1 MPAFQTNHV
10 AELQGLYGPFTM
22 AERVVQKIWLR
33 EDFARHQAV
42 LVDGRPL
49 VIRATGA
56 WNLLAGP
63 DFLGARLVIDGR
75 EITGD
80 VEVHFHASDWRAH
93 GHADDRAYDN
103 VVLHVVLFPP
113 AMDELPARHDDG
125 REIPTL
131 VLLPLLHRD
140 LEEYASDDALEII
153 TDRDQWECF
162 TELAALPA
170 GDRLGLIREQARARW
185 AQKVRYARLRM
196 EKLGWAAAAHQ
207 TALEILGY
215 RLNRAAM
222 LAVAA
227 QHPLE
232 AWAAGL
238 EPERIYNTE
247 TGGRWQL
254 RGVRPANHPL
264 TRLRQYQRWVAASPE
279 WPARLAG
286 MVIDPR
292 GGRGALAANER
303 SEAALEATRLQSGT
317 SETGVGAPRLQGTA
331 TPTRTARQELGIKR
345 LRETLA
351 LELLGGA
358 VGGSRLDNLVC
369 DGFLPLLAAQTGE
382 DLSAV
387 WFHWFL
393 GDVPDQVRQA
403 LPKLG
408 VTGGRGQP
416 LCHGCAQGL
425 IGWLLAREARA
436 SGWQGQ
442 NLGGA

>member
-1 MPAFQTNHV
+1 MAFSSTSNHV

-33 EDFARHQAV
+33 EDFAQDRAA
-42 LVDGRPL
+42 LTDGRPL
-49 VIRATGA
+49 VIRSTGA
-56 WNLLAGP
+56 WNLLTGP
-63 DFLGARLVIDGR
+63 DFLGARLVIDGV
-75 EITGD
+75 ETSGD
-80 VEVHFHASDWRAH
+80 IEVHFHASDWRAH
-93 GHADDRAYDN
+93 GHATDRAYDN

-113 AMDELPARHDDG
+113 AVDELPARHDDG

-153 TDRDQWECF
+153 TACDQWECF
-162 TELAALPA
+162 AELAALPA
-170 GDRLGLIREQARARW
+170 GERLGLIRENAGERW
-185 AQKVRYARLRM
+185 RQKVRYAQLRINR
-196 EKLGWAAAAHQ
+196 LGWTAAAHH

-215 RLNRAAM
+215 RQNRAAM
-222 LAVAA
+222 LAVAG
-227 QHPLE
+227 QYPLQ
-232 AWAAGL
+232 AWADGVEPDPIFEAG
-238 EPERIYNTE
+238 R
-247 TGGRWQL
+247 GCWQL

-279 WPARLAG
+279 WPERLEG
-286 MVIDPR
+286 MMGDFIGSR
-292 GGRGALAANER
+292 GVLAADGHA
-303 SEAALEATRLQSGT
+303 EAAAGATRLQGI
-317 SETGVGAPRLQGTA
+317 GD
-331 TPTRTARQELGIKR
+331 TPTRTARRELGIRK
-345 LRETLA
+345 LRDA
-351 LELLGGA
+351 LSHDLLGVVVRQAHGL
-358 VGGSRLDNLVC
+358 GGSRLDNLVC
-369 DGFLPLLAAQTGE
+369 DGFLPLLAARTGK

-436 SGWQGQ
+436 SG
-442 NLGGA
+442 